1 MLDRYGAIYEE
12 VSVPANMYDPGP
24 ETATAGIPSLLLAS
38 PLAPDAAAAALVD
51 ALVDRPSALIPPG
64 TSGIQFLDSQSLIN
78 SYGVPLHPGAV
89 AAYRRHH
96 G

>member
-12 VSVPANMYDPGP
+12 VSVPANMYDPGS

-38 PLAPDAAAAALVD
+38 PLAPDAAAAASVD

-78 SYGVPLHPGAV
+78 SYGVPLHPGAL